1 MNDVFRKFA
10 TRASHWVGS
19 ARVFMIGILV
29 VLAWLLSGP
38 YYDFSE
44 RWQLAINTGTTIVT
58 FLMVFL
64 IQNAQNRHAH
74 TIQLKLNELLAAMEG
89 ARTHFVD
96 LEEQPEEELVRLR
109 KEFKAMR
116 EELDDFPPSDT
127 HPSPSV
133 QPTT

>member
-1 MNDVFRKFA
+1 MNEVFRKFA

-19 ARVFMIGILV
+19 ARVFIIALLV

-38 YYDFSE
+38 YYDYSE

-89 ARTHFVD
+89 ARTHLVD

-116 EELDDFPPSDT
+116 EELDDFSPSDT
-127 HPSPSV
+127 PSSPSV
-133 QPTT
+133 QPTA